1 MANCVLNLRCESQTE
16 CDSRQCYRKGW
27 IMKGVSRLDWIKFG
41 VEGLLLSI
49 IGSATCGC
57 AAELYA
63 SFYDVFNML
72 SPVLLGIGVILL
84 IVGIAGAALTKDAE

>member
-1 MANCVLNLRCESQTE
+1 
-16 CDSRQCYRKGW
+16 
-27 IMKGVSRLDWIKFG
+27 

>member
-1 MANCVLNLRCESQTE
+1 MRLATMLS
-16 CDSRQCYRKGW
+16 KGMDHEGCLK
-27 IMKGVSRLDWIKFG
+27 IGLDKVRRGV
-41 VEGLLLSI
+41 LLSI